1 MRWGVGGHGEEE
13 VGKETEEAGKRLKKW
28 GRGGRQEKMGKRTW
42 GQELGKRWGRGGGE
56 EKKVGKRRWVG
67 EQNRT

>member
-28 GRGGRQEKMGKRTW
+28 GRGGRQEKMGKRKW
-42 GQELGKRWGRGGGE
+42 GQELGKRRWRREEGREEEVGG
-56 EKKVGKRRWVG
+56 
-67 EQNRT
+67 RTE